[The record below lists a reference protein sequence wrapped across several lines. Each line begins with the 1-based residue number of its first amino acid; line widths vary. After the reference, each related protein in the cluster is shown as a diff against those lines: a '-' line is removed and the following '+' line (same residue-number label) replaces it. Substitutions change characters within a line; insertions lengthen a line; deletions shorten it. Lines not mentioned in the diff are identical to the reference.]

1 MDQPP
6 QTVPSYL
13 DEQDNELDLKVLL
26 RMLAQYKAFII
37 IITSLITLSALL
49 YSLSLPKF
57 YKATVTTVPLNSD
70 SVSGVSGIAGG
81 GFVNNFFKGTQ
92 SSLKDQ
98 RLIAK
103 VQTRSFIIRYIKE
116 RNLKPILFA
125 DRWSKIEKKW
135 IDKEPDNYDAYI
147 FFNDMLKISMN
158 PLDPAKLAIFNL
170 VWKDP
175 VLENLNKIDY
185 VINDFVDYINYTEKL
200 LTVKKA
206 EDSILFLKEELK
218 KTTVVS
224 LQAIL
229 YSLIEK
235 NITTKML
242 SNIGNKFSFQI
253 IDPAIT
259 PTIPKERNIFLFFIV
274 GFFLSI
280 LVSIFTVITV
290 NYFKESAS

>member
-1 MDQPP
+1 
-6 QTVPSYL
+6 
-13 DEQDNELDLKVLL
+13 
-26 RMLAQYKAFII
+26 
-37 IITSLITLSALL
+37 
-49 YSLSLPKF
+49 
-57 YKATVTTVPLNSD
+57 
-70 SVSGVSGIAGG
+70 
-81 GFVNNFFKGTQ
+81 
-92 SSLKDQ
+92 
-98 RLIAK
+98 
-103 VQTRSFIIRYIKE
+103 
-116 RNLKPILFA
+116 
-125 DRWSKIEKKW
+125 
-135 IDKEPDNYDAYI
+135 
-147 FFNDMLKISMN
+147 
-158 PLDPAKLAIFNL
+158 
-170 VWKDP
+170 
-175 VLENLNKIDY
+175 
-185 VINDFVDYINYTEKL
+185 
-200 LTVKKA
+200 
-206 EDSILFLKEELK
+206 LFLKEELK